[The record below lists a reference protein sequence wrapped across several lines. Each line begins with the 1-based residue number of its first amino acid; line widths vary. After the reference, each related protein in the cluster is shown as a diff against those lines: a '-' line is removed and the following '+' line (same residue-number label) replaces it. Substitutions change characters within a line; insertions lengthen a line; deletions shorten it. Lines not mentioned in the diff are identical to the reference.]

1 MFKIFYT
8 TQMSSNARQLQARFT
23 KMRSKSGCFSKTMA
37 AVMAVMLMSAMLCAT
52 IAFAA
57 IDGLEIKNGTLIIDG
72 KSRGVD
78 IIHIENELATHTD
91 SFYVPLRDT
100 FESLGYTIHYNVDK
114 GKYQGTE
121 FSLWDDFPTYSN
133 VNNSTDYNEWLSS
146 LVKTE
151 VDAYIYGA
159 TYRFNHQMPIIEMVS
174 PIGKTE
180 YCQIGSKFYSS
191 SSSQAN
197 APILIDGKA
206 YISIRAVAETIGGN
220 GNVKWNDGAHD
231 TYYEG
236 AVEFDE
242 ESMTLS
248 IETDWTKPAALS
260 DMEARRLYADYDDML
275 RACYETIDSFF
286 TAFEKGD
293 GAAACAYGTREF
305 LERQFNNN
313 MLFYQSSAKRG
324 SVYSIGMYTDGNM
337 YVYAQIIDDYA
348 KRNVMFRMAQ
358 QDGRYLIDDAETV
371 HVVLHDE
378 PDEMPYYDDET
389 DVMLWHA
396 E

>member
-1 MFKIFYT
+1 MFRIFYT

-23 KMRSKSGCFSKTMA
+23 KMRSKSGRVSKIMA
-37 AVMAVMLMSAMLCAT
+37 AVMAIMLMSAMFCAT

-57 IDGLEIKNGTLIIDG
+57 IDGLEIKNGTLTING
-72 KSRGVD
+72 KSRGID
-78 IIHIENELATHTD
+78 IVYIENEMATHTD

-114 GKYQGTE
+114 KKYQEHENGAHIFYRWE
-121 FSLWDDFPTYSN
+121 DFPYY
-133 VNNSTDYNEWLSS
+133 NNIYNTTNYNEWLKS

-151 VDAYIYGA
+151 ADAYIYGA
-159 TYRFNHQMPIIEMVS
+159 TFGFNYQFPIIEMVS
-174 PIGKTE
+174 PAGKTE
-180 YCQIGSKFYSS
+180 FCQIGSKLYSS
-191 SSSQAN
+191 SSSQSN
-197 APILIDGKA
+197 PPILIDGKS
-206 YISIRAVAETIGGN
+206 YIPIRTVAETIGGN
-220 GNVKWNDGAHD
+220 GDVKWNESTKD

-236 AVEFDE
+236 MVEFDE
-242 ESMTLS
+242 DTMTLS
-248 IETDWTKPAALS
+248 INTDWTKPVALS
-260 DMEARRLYADYDDML
+260 DTEARWLYVDYDDML

-324 SVYSIGMYTDGNM
+324 SVYSIRMYTDGNL

-348 KRNVMFRMAQ
+348 KRNVMFRMAEQ
-358 QDGRYLIDDAETV
+358 PDGRYLIDDAESV
-371 HVVLHDE
+371 
-378 PDEMPYYDDET
+378 ET
-389 DVMLWHA
+389 IPNEELA